1 MAAVMNV
8 IKRTLSISILRGQD
22 VDGNPVTKSYV
33 YSNVKPDVEP
43 EKLLAVGK
51 ALGGLFDNDI
61 TGLNVV
67 ERATLAEECILQD
80 FLQSPPKRFAMGQ
93 TLPGLTI
100 SSTKNV

>member
-51 ALGGLFDNDI
+51 ALGGLLHPARF
-61 TGLNVV
+61 
-67 ERATLAEECILQD
+67 LAV
-80 FLQSPPKRFAMGQ
+80 AA
-93 TLPGLTI
+93 
-100 SSTKNV
+100 

>member
-51 ALGGLFDNDI
+51 ALGGLTEIVNPSFPREVY
-61 TGLNVV
+61 GG
-67 ERATLAEECILQD
+67 ILQD

>member
-67 ERATLAEECILQD
+67 ERATLAGILQD

>member
-51 ALGGLFDNDI
+51 ALGGL
-61 TGLNVV
+61 
-67 ERATLAEECILQD
+67 CILQD

>member
-51 ALGGLFDNDI
+51 ALGCLFDNDI

-67 ERATLAEECILQD
+67 ERATLAEE
-80 FLQSPPKRFAMGQ
+80 
-93 TLPGLTI
+93 
-100 SSTKNV
+100 

>member
-22 VDGNPVTKSYV
+22 VDGNPVTKSYT

-51 ALGGLFDNDI
+51 ALGGL
-61 TGLNVV
+61 
-67 ERATLAEECILQD
+67 
-80 FLQSPPKRFAMGQ
+80 
-93 TLPGLTI
+93 
-100 SSTKNV
+100 KNYCK

>member
-67 ERATLAEECILQD
+67 ERATRILQD

>member
-43 EKLLAVGK
+43 G
-51 ALGGLFDNDI
+51 
-61 TGLNVV
+61 
-67 ERATLAEECILQD
+67 ILQD

>member
-51 ALGGLFDNDI
+51 ALGGL
-61 TGLNVV
+61 
-67 ERATLAEECILQD
+67 
-80 FLQSPPKRFAMGQ
+80 
-93 TLPGLTI
+93 
-100 SSTKNV
+100 